1 MELGQDIRIKKHG
14 LTDAY
19 NGIIN
24 KDLFSF
30 EDIEKAQAMAT
41 NKMNKLS
48 KHSYEIV
55 DSNVRSF
62 YKYPVSLIIEE
73 GTLKFHTIAHI
84 PIFSPES
91 VFTFYKFHSHP
102 ISYGGRTLEFIPK
115 NTLLA
120 KNKLGQFKE
129 FSEHILNGKT
139 CKFFKGRNF
148 WACPDMKILSND
160 YKKTGSCL
168 MALYENDFSAA
179 ADYCQ
184 KQQTENH
191 EIVYQTGKNQ
201 YKVVNPADNDDKDKP
216 PSAKIT
222 CPNSNFKNHW
232 VYHNEILKKNGAT
245 TVILDEGCTMDL
257 PGTHVLPSEHFE
269 SKVDAPLYELKAK
282 EISENVFDELLKKSL
297 KQANHTHANIEKME
311 KGTFQDV
318 DINFAQNGWMLP
330 VLITIIVMFVVFA
343 VFIILF
349 YCLYQNKDKKKSYT
363 DS

>member
-1 MELGQDIRIKKHG
+1 MELADDIRIKKNG

-19 NGIIN
+19 NGIVN

-30 EDIEKAQAMAT
+30 GEVKKSMAMAT
-41 NKMNKLS
+41 NKMNTLS

-55 DSNVRSF
+55 EKDVRAF
-62 YKYPVSLIIEE
+62 YTYPVSLIVEK
-73 GTLKFHTIAHI
+73 GTLKFHTIVHI

-91 VFTFYKFHSHP
+91 ILTFYKFHFHP
-102 ISYGGRTLEFIPK
+102 LTYKGETLVFTPK
-115 NTLLA
+115 NNLLG
-120 KNKLGQFKE
+120 KNKLGHFKE
-129 FSEHILNGKT
+129 LSEHELKLN

-148 WACPDMKILSND
+148 WACPNMKILSKS

-179 ADYCQ
+179 ADFCPKQ
-184 KQQTENH
+184 KTENH

-201 YKVVNPADNDDKDKP
+201 YKVVNPADNADKDKP

-222 CPNSNFKNHW
+222 CPNKNFKNHW
-232 VYHNEILKKNGAT
+232 VYHNKILKKNGAT
-245 TVILDEGCTMDL
+245 TIILDEGCTMDL

-297 KQANHTHANIEKME
+297 KKVNHTHANIDKIE
-311 KGTFQDV
+311 KGVFQDV
-318 DINFAQNGWMLP
+318 DINFGLNGWILP
-330 VLITIIVMFVVFA
+330 VLITIIVMIVVFV

-349 YCLYQNKDKKKSYT
+349 YCLYQKKDKKKSYT